1 MNVKDLELNIGG
13 MTCINCQNK
22 IEKELKH
29 LRGVTFAKVN
39 YSTGIANIKY
49 NADIV
54 SVKQICDAIEKIGYE
69 VKSSNAISKDE
80 VYRAA
85 HIIAIILLAYV
96 VVSHT
101 GILNYLAPTELAES
115 GMSYGVLFVVGL
127 LTSVHCIAMCGGI
140 NLSQSLGRNDNNR
153 FGSTLSYNLGRVL
166 SYTIIG
172 FVMGGIGYLIGS
184 GTEVGL
190 STNVQGILK
199 GIAGTFTIIMA
210 INMLDI
216 FPWFKR
222 INISVPKPIAR
233 FVIEKRAKTKLPLLV
248 GFLNGF
254 MPCGPLQ
261 SMWIV
266 ALASASPIVGAL
278 SMFFFA
284 IGTLPLMMG
293 LGSIVAWLG
302 GKYTKVMTKA
312 GGVIVAVLGI
322 ALISQGIALSGMQ
335 SQSTNSY
342 EQSAEVVEEATNNS
356 DESSDS
362 IQSDGDVQLIESTL
376 ELGTY
381 PSITVEA
388 NKPVKWKINVPE
400 GTLTGCN
407 SRMIIPEYGIQYAFD
422 YGENVIEFTPTETGE
437 FTYSCWM
444 GMITGRIAVV

>member
-1 MNVKDLELNIGG
+1 M
-13 MTCINCQNK
+13 
-22 IEKELKH
+22 
-29 LRGVTFAKVN
+29 
-39 YSTGIANIKY
+39 
-49 NADIV
+49 
-54 SVKQICDAIEKIGYE
+54 
-69 VKSSNAISKDE
+69 
-80 VYRAA
+80 
-85 HIIAIILLAYV
+85 
-96 VVSHT
+96 VSHT

-199 GIAGTFTIIMA
+199 GIAGAFTIIMA

-335 SQSTNSY
+335 SQS
-342 EQSAEVVEEATNNS
+342 
-356 DESSDS
+356 DKSDS

-444 GMITGRIAVV
+444 GMITGNIAVE

>member
-1 MNVKDLELNIGG
+1 MNMKNVELNIGG

-22 IEKELKH
+22 IEKELRH
-29 LRGVTFAKVN
+29 LRGVTFAKVSYN
-39 YSTGIANIKY
+39 TGIAKIKY
-49 NADIV
+49 NADII
-54 SVKQICDAIEKIGYE
+54 SIKQICDAIEKIGYE
-69 VKSSNAISKDE
+69 VKSSNSISKE
-80 VYRAA
+80 EIYLASK
-85 HIIAIILLAYV
+85 IISIILLAYV
-96 VVSHT
+96 VVNHT

-115 GMSYGVLFVVGL
+115 GMSYGVLFIVGL

-153 FGSTLSYNLGRVL
+153 FASTLSYNLGRIL
-166 SYTIIG
+166 SYSLIG

-184 GTEVGL
+184 GTEVGI
-190 STNVQGILK
+190 STTMQGMLK
-199 GIAGTFTIIMA
+199 VIAGIFTIIMA

-266 ALASASPIVGAL
+266 ALASANPVEGSL

-284 IGTLPLMMG
+284 LGTLPLMMG
-293 LGSIVAWLG
+293 LGSLVAWLG
-302 GKYTKVMTKA
+302 DKYTKVMMKA
-312 GGVIVAVLGI
+312 GGIVVAVLGI
-322 ALISQGIALSGMQ
+322 ALISQGIALSGMKVN
-335 SQSTNSY
+335 STVA
-342 EQSAEVVEEATNNS
+342 QSAEVET
-356 DESSDS
+356 SDS
-362 IQSDGDVQLIESTL
+362 SAESDGDVQLIESTL

-381 PSITVEA
+381 PNITVEA
-388 NKPVKWKINVPE
+388 NVPVRWIINVPE

-407 SRMIIPEYGIQYAFD
+407 RQMIIPEYGIKYAFD
-422 YGENVIEFTPTETGE
+422 YGENVIEFTPTETGQ
-437 FTYSCWM
+437 FTYTCWM
-444 GMITGRIAVV
+444 GMITGNIAVV

>member
-1 MNVKDLELNIGG
+1 MNMKNVELNIGG

-22 IEKELKH
+22 IEKELRH
-29 LRGVTFAKVN
+29 LRGVTFAKVS
-39 YSTGIANIKY
+39 YSTGIAKIKY
-49 NADIV
+49 NADII
-54 SVKQICDAIEKIGYE
+54 SIKQICDAIEKIGYE
-69 VKSSNAISKDE
+69 VKSSNSISKE
-80 VYRAA
+80 EIYIASK
-85 HIIAIILLAYV
+85 IISIILLAYV

-115 GMSYGVLFVVGL
+115 GMSYGVLFIVGL

-153 FGSTLSYNLGRVL
+153 FASTLSYNLGRIL
-166 SYTIIG
+166 SYSLIG

-184 GTEVGL
+184 GTEVGI
-190 STNVQGILK
+190 STTMQGMLK
-199 GIAGTFTIIMA
+199 VIAGIFTIIMA

-266 ALASASPIVGAL
+266 ALASANPVEGSL

-284 IGTLPLMMG
+284 LGTLPLMMG
-293 LGSIVAWLG
+293 LGSLVAWLG
-302 GKYTKVMTKA
+302 DKYTKVMMKA
-312 GGVIVAVLGI
+312 GGIVVAVLGI
-322 ALISQGIALSGMQ
+322 ALISQGIALSGMKVNY
-335 SQSTNSY
+335 TVA
-342 EQSAEVVEEATNNS
+342 QSAEVETP
-356 DESSDS
+356 DSSTE
-362 IQSDGDVQLIESTL
+362 SDGDVQLIESTL

-381 PSITVEA
+381 PNITVEA
-388 NKPVKWKINVPE
+388 NVPVRWIINVPE

-407 SRMIIPEYGIQYAFD
+407 RQMIIPEYGIQYAFD
-422 YGENVIEFTPTETGE
+422 YGENVIEFTPTETGQ
-437 FTYSCWM
+437 FTYTCWM
-444 GMITGRIAVV
+444 GMITGNIAVV

>member
-1 MNVKDLELNIGG
+1 MNMKNVELNIGG

-22 IEKELKH
+22 IEKELRH
-29 LRGVTFAKVN
+29 LRGVTFAKVS
-39 YSTGIANIKY
+39 YSTGIAKIKY
-49 NADIV
+49 NADII
-54 SVKQICDAIEKIGYE
+54 SIKQICDAIEKIGYE
-69 VKSSNAISKDE
+69 VKSSNSISKE
-80 VYRAA
+80 EIYIASK
-85 HIIAIILLAYV
+85 IISIILLAYV

-115 GMSYGVLFVVGL
+115 GMSYGVLFIVGL

-153 FGSTLSYNLGRVL
+153 FASTLSYNLGRIL
-166 SYTIIG
+166 SYSLIG
-172 FVMGGIGYLIGS
+172 FVMGGIGYSIGS
-184 GTEVGL
+184 GTEVGI
-190 STNVQGILK
+190 STTMQGMLK
-199 GIAGTFTIIMA
+199 VIAGIFTIIMA

-266 ALASASPIVGAL
+266 ALASANPVEGSL

-284 IGTLPLMMG
+284 LGTLPLMMG
-293 LGSIVAWLG
+293 LGSLVAWLG
-302 GKYTKVMTKA
+302 DKYTKVMMKA
-312 GGVIVAVLGI
+312 GGIVVAVLGI
-322 ALISQGIALSGMQ
+322 ALISQGIALSGMKVN
-335 SQSTNSY
+335 STVA
-342 EQSAEVVEEATNNS
+342 QSAEVETP
-356 DESSDS
+356 DSSAE
-362 IQSDGDVQLIESTL
+362 SDGDVQLIESTL

-381 PSITVEA
+381 PNITVEA
-388 NKPVKWKINVPE
+388 NVPVRWIINVPE

-407 SRMIIPEYGIQYAFD
+407 RQMIIPEYGIQYAFD
-422 YGENVIEFTPTETGE
+422 YGENVIEFTPTETGQ
-437 FTYSCWM
+437 FTYTCWM
-444 GMITGRIAVV
+444 GMITGNIAVV

>member
-1 MNVKDLELNIGG
+1 MNMKNVELNIGG

-22 IEKELKH
+22 IEKELRH
-29 LRGVTFAKVN
+29 LRGVTFAKVS
-39 YSTGIANIKY
+39 YSTGIAKIKY
-49 NADIV
+49 NADII
-54 SVKQICDAIEKIGYE
+54 SIKQICDAIEKIGYE
-69 VKSSNAISKDE
+69 VKSSNSISKE
-80 VYRAA
+80 EIYIASK
-85 HIIAIILLAYV
+85 IISIILLAYV

-115 GMSYGVLFVVGL
+115 GMSYGVLFIVGL

-153 FGSTLSYNLGRVL
+153 FASTLSYNLGRIL
-166 SYTIIG
+166 SYSLIG

-184 GTEVGL
+184 GTEVGI
-190 STNVQGILK
+190 STTMQGMLK
-199 GIAGTFTIIMA
+199 VIAGIFTIIMA

-216 FPWFKR
+216 FPWFKK

-266 ALASASPIVGAL
+266 ALASANPVEGSL

-284 IGTLPLMMG
+284 LGTLPLMMG
-293 LGSIVAWLG
+293 LGSLVAWLG
-302 GKYTKVMTKA
+302 DKYTKVMMKA
-312 GGVIVAVLGI
+312 GGIVVAVLGI
-322 ALISQGIALSGMQ
+322 ALISQGIALSGMKVNY
-335 SQSTNSY
+335 TVA
-342 EQSAEVVEEATNNS
+342 QSAEVETP
-356 DESSDS
+356 DSSTE
-362 IQSDGDVQLIESTL
+362 SDGDVQLIESTL

-381 PSITVEA
+381 PNITVEA
-388 NKPVKWKINVPE
+388 NVPVRWIINVPE

-407 SRMIIPEYGIQYAFD
+407 RQMIIPEYGIQYAFD
-422 YGENVIEFTPTETGE
+422 YGENVIEFTPTETGQ
-437 FTYSCWM
+437 FTYTCWM
-444 GMITGRIAVV
+444 GMITGNIAVV